1 MFPPEGV
8 PSLEMLLVTDVGERD
23 EAEESEGDDDDN
35 CDTAGAAMGSEKG
48 QAATEICNVDKD
60 HVAEEASEI
69 DDSSSDGYS
78 DDDNGMGRKTGAARF
93 MVESFADRCV
103 AISVGKSIILKHFAQ
118 RVSLGW
124 LVYRLSQSSCCRCPS
139 SASA

>member
-1 MFPPEGV
+1 
-8 PSLEMLLVTDVGERD
+8 MLLETDIGEQD

-35 CDTAGAAMGSEKG
+35 HCDAAGAAMGSEKG
-48 QAATEICNVDKD
+48 QAVIEICN
-60 HVAEEASEI
+60 VAEEASEI

-78 DDDNGMGRKTGAARF
+78 DADNGMGRKTGAARF

-103 AISVGKSIILKHFAQ
+103 VISVGKSIVLKHFAQ

-124 LVYRLSQSSCCRCPS
+124 LVYRLSQSSRCRCPS